1 MGIEDFILGG
11 AGLGLIYDKFTKDK
25 KSSETV
31 NPNAIP
37 LGGPIQDPKVLANAM
52 YGSDNTNVIQSKA
65 TLKHGGSIL
74 ARGNKLAKHKPTKL
88 Y

>member
-37 LGGPIQDPKVLANAM
+37 LGTIQDPKVLANQM
-52 YGSDNTNVIQSKA
+52 YGSDNTNVIQPKA
-65 TLKHGGSIL
+65 TLSHGGSIL